1 MGVFECVCAP
11 AFKRNR
17 YLSSLTDTMK
27 MSDKLFGGGM
37 SPQRER
43 EREAEWDGPP
53 AWPDLHE

>member
-37 SPQRER
+37 SSGPQHGQTFMNE
-43 EREAEWDGPP
+43 
-53 AWPDLHE
+53 